1 MKESKIKEIFS
12 SKNSDERFFML
23 NEIYDMFGAKGLE
36 PYNLFRSLLKAYS
49 CELWFEFG
57 DASILLEREKTENSS
72 SQEDAEMDA
81 CEDVIKISIV
91 LEKNHAGK
99 SVTYKY
105 RPSEFSHLFQT
116 SYTKEVSEETELAPK
131 RKMKRIQTNTSRI
144 DNAKIKTS
152 NRITSYLARTNRV
165 LSVSKVSKKLAI
177 SYQKTMDAL
186 LLLESLGLVE
196 QVLEKH
202 GKKEYRFVK
211 LTQKGKRLG
220 KISR

>member
-1 MKESKIKEIFS
+1 LKEIFS
-12 SKNSDERFFML
+12 LRNSGERFSML
-23 NEIYDMFGAKGLE
+23 NEIYEMFRAKGLE
-36 PYNLFRSLLKAYS
+36 PFNLFRSLLKAYS

-81 CEDVIKISIV
+81 CEDVIKISV
-91 LEKNHAGK
+91 ALEKNHASK
-99 SVTYKY
+99 SITYKY

-116 SYTKEVSEETELAPK
+116 SYTKEVSETELAPK
-131 RKMKRIQTNTSRI
+131 RKMKRIQTSTSRI

-186 LLLESLGLVE
+186 LSLESLGLVE